1 MTKKLLP
8 CLKGYGLFALLA
20 PLTIILEVILEIFI
34 PFLMS
39 KIIDVGIATGDL
51 PYITKMGILMAL
63 MAFLSLLAG
72 VASGAFAAKAGAG
85 FAYGIRKKVF
95 GKVCEFSF
103 ANTDKFSTAS
113 LITRITTDVNL
124 IQNTFIMIIRSSVRS
139 VFMLCCA
146 TTMAFRLN
154 GRLAFIFL
162 AAIPVLGTSLYIISS
177 KAHPRFRQMF
187 KKFDLM
193 NRKLQEVLIAI
204 RVVKSFVRGEYETE
218 EFAKAAEEVRAAQVR
233 AEKLLIFNM
242 PIMQFCMYACIV
254 AICIIGGRFVVFGR
268 MGTGELMGFISYV
281 SQILMSLMMISM
293 VFVSLVMSRSSM
305 SRISEVLDEK
315 IDIVADKT
323 SPLTLKDGSIRFEDV
338 SFSYQKD
345 SENYVLKDIN
355 FEIKSGETI
364 GIIGGTG
371 SGKTSLIS
379 LIPRLYDISRGTLL
393 VGGNHVSHYSLETLR
408 SGVSQVLQN
417 NVLFSGT
424 ILENLKWGNEN
435 ATREEIE
442 YAAKAACAHEF
453 ITSFPGGYETV
464 LGQGGINLSGGQKQR
479 LCIAR
484 ALLKKPK
491 ILILDDSTSAVDTA
505 TDASIRKAF
514 REMLPDVT
522 KIIIAQ
528 RVTSVSDADRILILE
543 NGRVNAFDTPEN
555 LLQNNEIYQEIYNSQ
570 QKGAIA

>member
-1 MTKKLLP
+1 MIKKLLP
-8 CLKGYGLFALLA
+8 CLKGYGLYAVLA
-20 PLTIILEVILEIFI
+20 PITIIIEVILEIFI

-39 KIIDVGIATGDL
+39 KIIDVGIASGDL
-51 PYITKMGILMAL
+51 AYISKMGILMAL
-63 MAFLSLLAG
+63 MALFSLFAG
-72 VASGAFAAKAGAG
+72 VASGAFAARAGAG
-85 FAYGIRKKVF
+85 LSYGIRKKLYS
-95 GKVCEFSF
+95 KIQDFSF

-113 LITRITTDVNL
+113 LVTRVTTDVNL

-154 GRLAFIFL
+154 STLALIFL
-162 AAIPVLGTSLYIISS
+162 AAIPVLGTSLYFISTR
-177 KAHPRFRQMF
+177 AYPRFREMF
-187 KKFDLM
+187 GKFDLM

-204 RVVKSFVRGEYETE
+204 RVVKSFVRGDYESE
-218 EFAKAAEEVRAAQVR
+218 EFMKTAEAVRETQVK
-233 AEKLLIFNM
+233 AEKLLLFNM

-254 AICIIGGRFVVFGR
+254 SICLIGGRFVVFGK

-293 VFVSLVMSRSSM
+293 VFVNLVMSRASIT
-305 SRISEVLDEK
+305 RIIEVFDEK

-323 SPLTLKDGSIRFEDV
+323 SPLTLEDGSIRFEDV

-345 SENYVLKDIN
+345 SENYVLKDLN

-379 LIPRLYDISRGTLL
+379 LIPRLYDISRGSLI
-393 VGGNHVSHYSLETLR
+393 VGGHHVSEYSLQNLR

-417 NVLFSGT
+417 NVLFSGS
-424 ILENLKWGNEN
+424 IIDNLKWGNEN
-435 ATREEIE
+435 ATAEEIE
-442 YAAKAACAHEF
+442 EAAKAACAHDF
-453 ITSFPGGYETV
+453 ITSFPDGYNTL
-464 LGQGGINLSGGQKQR
+464 LGQGGVNLSGGQKQR
-479 LCIAR
+479 ICIAR

-514 REMLPDVT
+514 REKLPSVT

-528 RVTSVSDADRILILE
+528 RITSVSDADRILILE
-543 NGRVNAFDTPEN
+543 NGRVNAFDTHEN
-555 LLQNNEIYQEIYNSQ
+555 LLNTNQIYQEIYTSQ
-570 QKGAIA
+570 QKGAIE